1 MPGRV
6 ASTTLTMP
14 ERVLLRG
21 WASMVDKDLILKS
34 MSDDDLRETLLD
46 ELEVVELEERITPRY
61 TCFMPVP

>member
-1 MPGRV
+1 
-6 ASTTLTMP
+6 
-14 ERVLLRG
+14 
-21 WASMVDKDLILKS
+21 MVDKDLILKS

>member
-1 MPGRV
+1 
-6 ASTTLTMP
+6 
-14 ERVLLRG
+14 
-21 WASMVDKDLILKS
+21 MVNKDLILKS